1 MNASEP
7 PPDDCTVMWVPDRQ
21 PEPVVPTVAITYPL
35 LDGGRQTTPFTDTFC
50 VGRGQD
56 CAIRIDADEVS
67 RQHLEISRQGERWWV
82 RDLHSSNGTYL
93 NDRPIEA
100 IPLEGTI
107 RLSLG
112 QEGPVI
118 EMSVVNSPV
127 PPLPTPAPEAPL
139 SATQL
144 TRRYFDRTYQGP
156 VGERTQLIR
165 QTFQQ
170 LSRKR
175 SRLHWTLLSVAL
187 ILLIAVGGLAS
198 YQYHQLQKA
207 RELAVDIFYNMK
219 ALELKIAKLEE
230 ARDESAWASRQLEIE
245 GYRRQLAQLQER
257 YQSFV
262 ETIETAKPILSLRP
276 ALDNVDRIIL
286 HIANVLGEC
295 ELNVPDGFAD
305 EVKVYI
311 KRWTS
316 TPRLAGA
323 IQRLRDN
330 NYAPTIYREFT
341 TRGLPPQF
349 LYLAMQESNFQTQI
363 VGPRT
368 RYGNAKGMWQFIPDT
383 AIRYGLHVGPLREL
397 GVYDPDDERHDAA
410 KATAAAAKYIQ
421 TIYTTD
427 AQASGMLVMASYNWG
442 EGNVIRLIR
451 QMPENPKERNFW
463 QLLQHYRIPQE
474 TYDYVFYIFAAA
486 VIGENPKLF
495 GFNFD
500 NPLQTLTMTAG
511 AGPGGKS
518 P

>member
-1 MNASEP
+1 
-7 PPDDCTVMWVPDRQ
+7 MWVPDRQ

-245 GYRRQLAQLQER
+245 GYAPARPVAGAL
-257 YQSFV
+257 
-262 ETIETAKPILSLRP
+262 PILRGNHRNSQAHPLVTARP
-276 ALDNVDRIIL
+276 
-286 HIANVLGEC
+286 G
-295 ELNVPDGFAD
+295 
-305 EVKVYI
+305 
-311 KRWTS
+311 
-316 TPRLAGA
+316 
-323 IQRLRDN
+323 
-330 NYAPTIYREFT
+330 
-341 TRGLPPQF
+341 
-349 LYLAMQESNFQTQI
+349 
-363 VGPRT
+363 
-368 RYGNAKGMWQFIPDT
+368 
-383 AIRYGLHVGPLREL
+383 
-397 GVYDPDDERHDAA
+397 
-410 KATAAAAKYIQ
+410 
-421 TIYTTD
+421 
-427 AQASGMLVMASYNWG
+427 
-442 EGNVIRLIR
+442 
-451 QMPENPKERNFW
+451 
-463 QLLQHYRIPQE
+463 
-474 TYDYVFYIFAAA
+474 
-486 VIGENPKLF
+486 
-495 GFNFD
+495 
-500 NPLQTLTMTAG
+500 
-511 AGPGGKS
+511 
-518 P
+518 